1 MSALKVLLLACCFIL
16 ASCAKK
22 PVETLKIG
30 INPWPGYEYLYLAEH
45 NGYFEQLKLPLQLIQ
60 LSSLSDVQ
68 RAYIAGRVDGMAST
82 LIEAVQATQLSDRP
96 VKVILVP
103 DYSNGGDVVIAD
115 KAIANVAG
123 LKGKTVGVELG
134 SLGIYFLHRAL
145 AKDGVSLADVT
156 LANVEQMDAEKAFT
170 DGKMDAYVT
179 YPPASIGL
187 MKNESFHKIFSSA
200 EIPLEIID
208 TIAMDASVLSAY
220 PNFVINLHRAWQ
232 MALDFTKEN
241 PDEAFRIMAERQGIS
256 ADEFSEAV
264 LDLAILDSA
273 AQKEVF
279 WAAEKLEKSARDVCQ
294 VLVDIK
300 ALEKPCDTMPD
311 IVYRGALK

>member
-1 MSALKVLLLACCFIL
+1 MYALKVVIISCCFVL
-16 ASCAKK
+16 VSCAKK
-22 PVETLKIG
+22 PVETLKIA

-45 NGYFEQLKLPLQLIQ
+45 NGYFEQLKLPLELIQ

-145 AKDGVSLADVT
+145 AKSGVELGDVI
-156 LANVEQMDAEKAFT
+156 LSNIEQMDAEKSFQEE
-170 DGKMDAYVT
+170 KMDAYVT
-179 YPPASIGL
+179 YPPMSITL
-187 MKNESFHKIFSSA
+187 MKQDSVHKIFSSA
-200 EIPLEIID
+200 EIPFEIID
-208 TIAMDASVLSAY
+208 TISIDASVLDAY
-220 PNFVINLHRAWQ
+220 PNFVIDLHRAWQ
-232 MALDFTKEN
+232 MALDFAEEY

-256 ADEFSEAV
+256 TEEFGEAI
-264 LDLAILDSA
+264 LDLAVLDSA
-273 AQKEVF
+273 AQVEVF

-294 VLVDIK
+294 VLVNIK
-300 ALEKPCDTMPD
+300 ALERPCNTMPD